1 MSLWIGFT
9 LPAALG
15 VYWIAQSAF
24 SAVQEYLLGKFY
36 NGKLEEEENERQR
49 LIEEDRKKRQEEG
62 RKRQEQQRTQT
73 VQKKSLKEKRQ
84 EAQEAKAAKAQKK
97 KTTTSEAG
105 RVGDRPYARGRSYK
119 ADRYDAE

>member
-1 MSLWIGFT
+1 M
-9 LPAALG
+9 
-15 VYWIAQSAF
+15 
-24 SAVQEYLLGKFY
+24 
-36 NGKLEEEENERQR
+36 
-49 LIEEDRKKRQEEG
+49 
-62 RKRQEQQRTQT
+62 
-73 VQKKSLKEKRQ
+73 QKKSLKEKRQ